1 MMSEEH
7 IDVVE
12 ARGNVLVVD
21 DFAHD
26 RTMIRKAL
34 VNDGHVASG
43 SPVRFALP
51 LSPAMLKPSK

>member
-7 IDVVE
+7 IDIVE

-21 DFAHD
+21 DFAHN
-26 RTMIRKAL
+26 RTIREAL

-43 SPVRFALP
+43 SWACFTLP